1 MKRSLI
7 KITAIAILS
16 LTVSKGFATECGKH
30 EFSVHAGGGLSG
42 LNYNVTF
49 GEQRLGLGGHFGL
62 GYHFFFS
69 QHWAIG
75 TGLEL
80 GFYRSKFDMDNLSFS
95 FMTTDMQGVEF
106 EFRSIVNNFEEKQRA
121 MLLQIPLMLQFQTGD
136 SNSRHRFFAAAGG
149 KIGIPIRGRYSNTLP
164 FDNAGYFAF
173 ENALYN
179 TQTFMGFGQF
189 PSRRQEDNLNFK
201 TAFFL
206 SAEAGVKWRLNDG
219 RSLYTGLYL
228 DYGLNNIVNVP
239 STRPNLVE
247 YNAAV
252 PTAFAVNSVIH
263 SQYMQTGS
271 NTAQA
276 FTEKIN
282 PVAIGVKL
290 RLGLNK
296 RCNQNERVQA
306 LAAEQ
311 PVRPGRAG
319 NRNCNEL
326 QKALN
331 ETQKALQ
338 DSETARKVA
347 EKNLEETE
355 EALRRFEKDAMNALK
370 RLLELP
376 IDHYALNQTEP
387 AEYQK
392 KRLDEKI
399 AILKQYPDLKFYI
412 QGHTCDIGT
421 TSANERVGF
430 GRDVGARA
438 YLIANGIDP
447 SRILG
452 NLCKRDTEPVA
463 PNTNEVNRRLNR
475 RVQLIIQ

>member
-1 MKRSLI
+1 MKQSFI
-7 KITAIAILS
+7 KITAVAILS
-16 LTVSKGFATECGKH
+16 LLVSKGIFAECGKH
-30 EFSVHAGGGLSG
+30 EFSVHAGGGLSA

-121 MLLQIPLMLQFQTGD
+121 MLLQIPLLLQFQTGD

-164 FDNAGYFAF
+164 FDNVGYYAF

-189 PSRRQEDNLNFK
+189 PSRTQESNLDFK
-201 TAFFL
+201 TAVFL
-206 SAEAGVKWRLNDG
+206 SAEAGVKWRLSDG

-228 DYGLNNIVNVP
+228 DYGLNNIINAP
-239 STRPNLVE
+239 SPRPTLVE
-247 YNAAV
+247 FNATT

-263 SQYMQTGS
+263 SQYKPTGS
-271 NTAQA
+271 NIAQT
-276 FTEKIN
+276 FTDNIKPI
-282 PVAIGVKL
+282 ALGIKL
-290 RLGLNK
+290 RLGINK
-296 RCNQNERVQA
+296 RCDRNERGQQA
-306 LAAEQ
+306 TTQRQNCDEIQKTLDETRKALEESEAARKAAE
-311 PVRPGRAG
+311 
-319 NRNCNEL
+319 
-326 QKALN
+326 
-331 ETQKALQ
+331 
-338 DSETARKVA
+338 
-347 EKNLEETE
+347 EET
-355 EALRRFEKDAMNALK
+355 MNALK
-370 RLLELP
+370 KWLEMP

-387 AEYQK
+387 REYQRQ
-392 KRLDEKI
+392 RLDEKI
-399 AILKQYPDLKFYI
+399 VILNQYPDLKFYI
-412 QGHTCDIGT
+412 EGHTCDIGL
-421 TSANERVGF
+421 TSANERVGY

-438 YLIANGIDP
+438 YLIAHGIDP

-452 NLCKRDTEPVA
+452 NLCRRDTQPVV
-463 PNTNEVNRRLNR
+463 PNTNEENRLLNR